1 MVFPSPDSFA
11 DFKAGRPLLSTNWIT
26 SGSTFY
32 HSKVKTQYMSTI
44 YRLLL
49 WQISQCVFSSLGSV
63 HIQNS
68 KSCFFSGSCYSDCSQ
83 IASCQM
89 VLLVAQCSGLIE
101 EFLGIASNRISVDLV
116 SGKQPLLVW
125 VQVKAESRGR
135 TPRKSILIE
144 TAKPS
149 KAKASETSYC
159 EPAFSG
165 QHCDLPPFKTT

>member
-1 MVFPSPDSFA
+1 MVF
-11 DFKAGRPLLSTNWIT
+11 
-26 SGSTFY
+26 
-32 HSKVKTQYMSTI
+32 
-44 YRLLL
+44 
-49 WQISQCVFSSLGSV
+49 
-63 HIQNS
+63 
-68 KSCFFSGSCYSDCSQ
+68 
-83 IASCQM
+83 
-89 VLLVAQCSGLIE
+89 LVAQCSGLIE

-159 EPAFSG
+159 ESAFSG
-165 QHCDLPPFKTT
+165 QHCDLPPFKTTQTHPPPPNTKERRRNSLRILATLPFVHTILNIAFSKDFDTLKWLCIKVTFLSPSVTSFTVSYFAC